1 MKWTA
6 SARKLETEWR
16 FFEENRERF
25 VAEAEGKF
33 ALIKGRRLFGFFDS
47 EGDALN
53 EGYRRF
59 GQPPFL
65 VKRVQRVELPIHL
78 TSSLIKV

>member
-6 SARKLETEWR
+6 SAKKLATEWR

-25 VAEAEGKF
+25 VEEAEGKY
-33 ALIKGRRLFGFFDS
+33 ALVKGRKIFGFFES
-47 EGDALN
+47 ERDALDA
-53 EGYRRF
+53 GYRRF

-65 VKRVQRVELPIHL
+65 VKRVLRVELPVHL
-78 TSSLIKV
+78 TSNMISV

>member
-16 FFEENRERF
+16 FFEKNRDRF

-33 ALIKGRRLFGFFDS
+33 ALVKGRRLFGFYES
-47 EGDALN
+47 ERDALD

-59 GQPPFL
+59 GHPPFM
-65 VKRVQRVELPIHL
+65 VKRVLKIEMPIDL
-78 TSSLIKV
+78 TSNLIAV